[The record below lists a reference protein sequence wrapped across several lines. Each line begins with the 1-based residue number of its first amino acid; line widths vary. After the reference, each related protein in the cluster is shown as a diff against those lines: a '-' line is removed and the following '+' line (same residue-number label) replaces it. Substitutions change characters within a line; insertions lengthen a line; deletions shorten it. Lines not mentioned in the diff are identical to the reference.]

1 MLSLAAPLRTYPVS
15 LDLLER
21 KTAGRITGETLGVT
35 GGEMDVNLNDF
46 KDATIGVTLG
56 ASILGIASL
65 AFLPENVGAAFCYFF
80 ALVPILWLA
89 VGSTVPALIAGLI
102 KSTRGDGDDGSYR

>member
-1 MLSLAAPLRTYPVS
+1 
-15 LDLLER
+15 
-21 KTAGRITGETLGVT
+21 
-35 GGEMDVNLNDF
+35 MDVNLNDF

-89 VGSTVPALIAGLI
+89 VGSIVPVPPRRLDESSDEG
-102 KSTRGDGDDGSYR
+102 GDGGPHGEP